1 MNFFQLGEVVL
12 HLTQAKTKQGDRR
25 EYRQPKFLEW
35 CLTRLDGAGPDT
47 PWYIGLGSHDAPAPV
62 EVAKHC

>member
-1 MNFFQLGEVVL
+1 MPTKAPITLKTEITELLASGNFGS
-12 HLTQAKTKQGDRR
+12 

-35 CLTRLDGAGPDT
+35 RLTCLAGAGPDT
-47 PWYIGLGSHDAPAPV
+47 PWYMVLGSHDAPAPA